1 MERPRQLA
9 PSFIGSGTLATPR
22 DMLRALESLETVDLL
37 WEVEGRNVAE
47 GQFTLVK
54 LMFDPDSATM
64 AVNAA
69 PVAPATR
76 PAIPASANASVGACT
91 FEEALSEILLA
102 DFKLEFGRLRG
113 ALLVGGE
120 LSPDGCRFW
129 DRTTREDLG
138 KGRSRRS
145 AAREAAAYQEIYQRI
160 CT

>member
-64 AVNAA
+64 AVNGCLFLNVASFRYLDFEQMPCGRWRFHLHGDA
-69 PVAPATR
+69 SQLSLITVPDSEDERPVER
-76 PAIPASANASVGACT
+76 PH
-91 FEEALSEILLA
+91 LLLEQADA
-102 DFKLEFGRLRG
+102 DFESFVTL
-113 ALLVGGE
+113 
-120 LSPDGCRFW
+120 D
-129 DRTTREDLG
+129 EDDD
-138 KGRSRRS
+138 
-145 AAREAAAYQEIYQRI
+145 EE
-160 CT
+160 